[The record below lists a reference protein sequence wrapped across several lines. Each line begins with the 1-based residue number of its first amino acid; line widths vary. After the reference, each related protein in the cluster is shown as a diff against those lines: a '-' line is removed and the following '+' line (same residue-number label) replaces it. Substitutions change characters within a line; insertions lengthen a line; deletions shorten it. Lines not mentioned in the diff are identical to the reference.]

1 MRKPEGRRPLGRP
14 WRRWEDYIKMNVQKR
29 GVGRLGLDC
38 SVSREGQVAGA
49 CECSNEPLSSTK
61 CGEFLD

>member
-1 MRKPEGRRPLGRP
+1 
-14 WRRWEDYIKMNVQKR
+14 MNVQKR